1 MHKHENMLENNGIV
15 IAVDEIQE
23 GIFILKVKSEKIASL
38 AKPGQ
43 FCNIK
48 VNDSLTPF
56 LRRPF
61 SICNVEKD
69 VISFQFNIV
78 GEGTKILSMKKAEDK
93 INIIGPLGVG
103 FDYSGNYENAI
114 IVAGGIGAAP
124 FPFLIERLS
133 NSKKISTFIG
143 GRSKKDLIRYK
154 LKNIIISTDDGS
166 DGFHGN
172 VVQLIESEIHKFDKA
187 KTKIFACGPNPML
200 KALSKFTIDNGFDC
214 EISTESVMACGF
226 GICQGCNIEGVN
238 SDRFLLVCKD
248 GPVFKA
254 EDVIL

>member
-1 MHKHENMLENNGIV
+1 MIEKNGIV
-15 IAVDEIQE
+15 ESVEEIQSDV
-23 GIFILKVKSEKIASL
+23 FILKIKAPQIAAE

-48 VNDSLTPF
+48 VNDSTFPL

-61 SICNVEKD
+61 SICDVEGEF
-69 VISFQFNIV
+69 VSFQFNIV
-78 GEGTKILSMKKAEDK
+78 GEGTKILSQKQKGDIIDM
-93 INIIGPLGVG
+93 IGPLGVG
-103 FDYSGNYENAI
+103 FDFSGNFENALI
-114 IVAGGIGAAP
+114 IAGGIGAAP
-124 FPFLIERLS
+124 FPFLIK
-133 NSKKISTFIG
+133 NISENTNIISFVG
-143 GRSKKDLIRYK
+143 GRSKKDIIEYK
-154 LKNIIISTDDGS
+154 LKNIIASTDDGS
-166 DGFHGN
+166 EGFHGN
-172 VVQLIESEIHKFDKA
+172 VVQLLDSEIHKYDTA

-200 KALSKFTIDNGFDC
+200 RALSKYTIEKGFDC

-226 GICQGCNIEGVN
+226 GICQGCNVEGTN

>member
-1 MHKHENMLENNGIV
+1 MIDKNGIV
-15 IAVDEIQE
+15 EKVEEIQL
-23 GIFILKVKSEKIASL
+23 GIFILKVNAPQIAAE

-48 VNDSLTPF
+48 VSDSTFPL

-61 SICNVEKD
+61 SICDVEGE

-78 GEGTKILSMKKAEDK
+78 GEGTKILSNLKKGD
-93 INIIGPLGVG
+93 ILDMLGPLGVG
-103 FDYSGNYENAI
+103 FDYSGDFDNALI
-114 IVAGGIGAAP
+114 IAGGIGAAP
-124 FPFLIERLS
+124 FPFLIK
-133 NSKKISTFIG
+133 NISDAKNITSFVG
-143 GRSKKDLIRYK
+143 GRSKKDIIKYK
-154 LKNIIISTDDGS
+154 LENIITSTDDGS
-166 DGFHGN
+166 EGFCGN
-172 VVQLIESEIHKFDKA
+172 VVQLLDSEINNYESST
-187 KTKIFACGPNPML
+187 TKIFACGPNPML
-200 KALSKFTIDNGFDC
+200 RALSKYSIEKGFDC

-226 GICQGCNIEGVN
+226 GICQGCNVEGTN

>member
-1 MHKHENMLENNGIV
+1 MIEKNGIV
-15 IAVDEIQE
+15 ESVEEIQTD
-23 GIFILKVKSEKIASL
+23 IFILKVKSLNIAEE

-48 VNDSLTPF
+48 VNDSISPL

-61 SICNVEKD
+61 SICDIEND

-78 GEGTKILSMKKAEDK
+78 GEGTKILSQKKKGEVL
-93 INIIGPLGVG
+93 NIIGPLGVG
-103 FDYSGNYENAI
+103 FDISGDYENVI

-124 FPFLIERLS
+124 FPFLIKNIS
-133 NSKKISTFIG
+133 DKKNIISFVG
-143 GRSKKDLIRYK
+143 GRSKKDIVEYK
-154 LKNIIISTDDGS
+154 LKNIIASTDDGS
-166 DGFHGN
+166 EGFHGN
-172 VVQLIESEIHKFDKA
+172 VVQLLDSEIKKYKSDN
-187 KTKIFACGPNPML
+187 TKIFACGPNPML
-200 KALSKFTIDNGFDC
+200 RALSKFTIEKGFDC

-226 GICQGCNIEGVN
+226 GICQGCNVEGVH